1 VSVQAGR
8 EPRAISFSALP
19 SDLVRRQTLSWLVQ
33 VVSLL
38 MCVMTVAVLL
48 FFLGFLFVRGGSQI
62 NIDFFTKLPAP
73 VGAPGGG
80 MLNSLLGTLTLVAL
94 AAAMGIPLGVGSGVY
109 LAEYA
114 GTSRFSE
121 LIRFLIEA
129 LIGVP
134 SIVIGIFA
142 YTVIVLPMGH
152 FSALAGGFALGII
165 MIPILARTTEDV
177 VHLIPG
183 DRREAGLALGLS
195 RWRVTTFIVLPEAAA
210 GIATGAILAIGR
222 VAGETA
228 PLILTALGSEYLQ
241 TNLSEPIDE
250 LTLRILKY
258 SRGPYEVW
266 HQQAFAAAFVL
277 VMLVAIGSLA
287 LRFAT
292 RGRGVQVH

>member
-1 VSVQAGR
+1 MAAFAPALVLTVL
-8 EPRAISFSALP
+8 ISFAP
-19 SDLVRRQTLSWLVQ
+19 ATAAAQTVTPG
-33 VVSLL
+33 SLTGAGS
-38 MCVMTVAVLL
+38 TV
-48 FFLGFLFVRGGSQI
+48 GE
-62 NIDFFTKLPAP
+62 
-73 VGAPGGG
+73 PGGG
-80 MLNSLLGTLTLVAL
+80 MVNSLLGTLTLVAL

-121 LIRFLIEA
+121 IMRFLIEA

-177 VHLIPG
+177 VRLIPG

-241 TNLSEPIDE
+241 TSLSEPIDE

-277 VMLVAIGSLA
+277 VMLVALGSLA